1 MRTFLDY
8 FNVPKHNVSTDF
20 FDICIDKDTPLYID
34 SYYLTWSD
42 NPYCKDALN
51 TQKVF
56 MEELMLALKNS
67 DEAKAKELCSHF
79 PEPKFTGIGVSKNG
93 VSGRGSKKVKVE
105 IILNCLKS
113 SKSAQTGL
121 LSDLE
126 ELILVTE
133 NIGPDTISDITTN
146 ICLKHFA
153 DYTKSECLKLGIKT
167 HETKQNY
174 YYFCSIERIWKKTK
188 LDLPHVEW
196 GVNKVLGPVILLP
209 LQILDRMISYKSNY
223 FFTNIATPIYK
234 DEALKKYP
242 TASFIYSVKKNN
254 EKRVKVKELRNK
266 YPEYRHNKQNIDKLI
281 AQNPALLKVY
291 REKVAQRRYL
301 NRRKKD

>member
-1 MRTFLDY
+1 MNTFLDY
-8 FNVPKHNVSTDF
+8 FNIPKQNISTDF
-20 FDICIDKDTPLYID
+20 FDIYLDKDTPLYID
-34 SYYLTWSD
+34 SYYLTWSN
-42 NPYCKDALN
+42 NPYCKAALN

-56 MEELMLALKNS
+56 MEELMLSLKNS
-67 DEAKAKELCSHF
+67 DETKAKELCSHF

-93 VSGRGSKKVKVE
+93 VNGKGSKKIKVE
-105 IILNCLKS
+105 IILECLKS

-121 LSDLE
+121 LNDLE

-153 DYTKSECLKLGIKT
+153 DYTKSECIKLGIKT
-167 HETKQNY
+167 YETKNSY
-174 YYFCSIERIWKKTK
+174 HYFCSTDRKWKKTK

-196 GVNKVLGPVILLP
+196 GENKVLGPAVLLP
-209 LQILDRMISYKSNY
+209 LQILDKMISYKSSY

-234 DEALKKYP
+234 DEALIKYP
-242 TASFIYSVKKNN
+242 TASFIYSVKKNS
-254 EKRVKVKELRNK
+254 EKRVHVKELRK
-266 YPEYRHNKQNIDKLI
+266 QFPEYRHSKKNIDKLI
-281 AQNPALLKVY
+281 SMNPQLLEAY

-301 NRRKKD
+301 KRTKKN